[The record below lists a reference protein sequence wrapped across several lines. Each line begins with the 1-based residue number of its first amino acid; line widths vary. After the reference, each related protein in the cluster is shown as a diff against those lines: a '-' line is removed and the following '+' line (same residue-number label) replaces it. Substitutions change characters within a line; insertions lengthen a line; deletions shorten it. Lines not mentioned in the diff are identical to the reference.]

1 MRAFLMASA
10 AVIALAGPAL
20 AQSVTTSPLPAPDA
34 AASSTTTTVNPD
46 GSTTKTSEETVVQP
60 TRSGTV
66 TTTTETTSTTPP
78 APPAS
83 VVTANTPAPATP
95 QIDPSISSLNASRL
109 IGEDVYDTQG
119 EEVGEIADI
128 LFNQKGQITAA
139 LVSVAD
145 TGFWGF
151 GERQVTVD
159 LAQLRMHDERIVI
172 SSFSHD
178 QLKSMPEYKQSTE
191 WKRVDRDAPVGSR

>member
-1 MRAFLMASA
+1 MRALLMASA
-10 AVIALAGPAL
+10 AFIALAGPAL

-46 GSTTKTSEETVVQP
+46 GSTTKTSEETVVKP
-60 TRSGTV
+60 TTSGTV

-78 APPAS
+78 PPPAS
-83 VVTANTPAPATP
+83 VVTSNTPSPATP
-95 QIDPSISSLNASRL
+95 MIDPSISSLNASKL

-128 LFNQKGQITAA
+128 LFNPQGQVTAA
-139 LVSVAD
+139 LVSVED

-151 GERQVTVD
+151 GERQVTVN
-159 LAQLRMHDERIVI
+159 LAQLRMHDERIVV
-172 SSFSHD
+172 SSLNHA
-178 QLKSMPEYKQSTE
+178 QLKTMPEYKQSTE
-191 WKRVDRDAPVGSR
+191 WQRVDRDAPVGSR